1 MLQKLGNLMT
11 VSWNGYFSQCIMSLV
26 DGCINCIK
34 LPLFLRIFLLVL
46 FLGETWNYNPGSLDR
61 CLHYL
66 LRSLQEGRT
75 AMMAD
80 IGDFFLM
87 ENDCLIGFL
96 NIVQCR
102 IQERPTPP
110 SPPIFRPNWGPE
122 VQKKLFLRPSP
133 PLSQSLDDV
142 TLAASLRKGGSDP

>member
-1 MLQKLGNLMT
+1 MLQKLGKLMT
-11 VSWNGYFSQCIMSLV
+11 VLWNGYFSQCIMSLG

-34 LPLFLRIFLLVL
+34 LPLFLRIFLVVL
-46 FLGETWNYNPGSLDR
+46 FFGETWNYNPGSLDR

-66 LRSLQEGRT
+66 LGSSQEGRT

-80 IGDFFLM
+80 IGDFFFI

-102 IQERPTPP
+102 IQERPNPP
-110 SPPIFRPNWGPE
+110 PPAPPIFRPNWGPKI
-122 VQKKLFLRPSP
+122 QKKIIWDQAHPYLRVWMTLSW
-133 PLSQSLDDV
+133 PL
-142 TLAASLRKGGSDP
+142 R